1 MKTLSLVTAILVT
14 ALGATTT
21 TVAEAPVPLTEP
33 VAVELT
39 VTEVTQP
46 TFKDRLK
53 SATIEERKVMVREKV
68 TVLAKKYGVS
78 AEQVYQTVYC
88 ENNTHDPDRQSEHRY
103 PYDNPR
109 WGTVAGQREQSFGLP
124 QIHLP
129 SHPTISHEQATDPE
143 WSLEWMVQQFAN
155 GNQTAWTCWR
165 QLYGV
170 Q

>member
-1 MKTLSLVTAILVT
+1 MKTITIAIVAT
-14 ALGATTT
+14 IAAMGASST
-21 TVAEAPVPLTEP
+21 TVAEAPVPLPEP

-53 SATIEERKVMVREKV
+53 QATIEERKVMVREKV
-68 TVLAKKYGVS
+68 TTLAKEYGVS

-88 ENNTHDPDRQSEHRY
+88 ENNTHEPDRQSEHRY
-103 PYDNPR
+103 TYDNPR
-109 WGTVAGQREQSFGLP
+109 WGTVAGEREKSFGLI
-124 QIHLP
+124 QLHLP
-129 SHPTISHEQATDPE
+129 SHPTITYEQATDPE

-155 GNQTAWTCWR
+155 GNQTAWSCWKK
-165 QLYGV
+165 LYGV